1 MRFRKL
7 DLTAFGH
14 FTDATID
21 LSAGQFGLHM
31 IFGPNEAG
39 KSSSLRALTD
49 FLYGIPGRTNDSFL
63 HPYTKMRIGGTIERS
78 DDTSLQCIRRK
89 GNQGTLRD
97 QADVAIIAE
106 SEMQSYIGD
115 VDRDLF
121 CSMFGIDHATL
132 RQGGE
137 EIARGGGQLGTILF
151 SSASGLAGLREIQA
165 SFVENIDRVFK
176 SSGRSGSLVESINGY
191 KAKKDQQKETQV
203 SADAY
208 NKHVHGKQ
216 DAVDLRD
223 KLDREI
229 YAKQVDQGRL
239 ERVANSVQAIASWR
253 TAKTQL
259 DAIGT
264 ATLLP
269 EEFSVNSNKLVGDL
283 LKFEQQK
290 RSKKADIEAIDL
302 QLQQLPKSGQILS
315 LADRI
320 EEIKVRLGEYRKG
333 NLDITRNENF
343 LQQNER
349 EARNILRTMMRSDD
363 LTNVEE
369 LRVPADKIVRIQSL
383 GNKYEGLEA
392 RVESNS
398 EELAKLRRQITK
410 NEEKLNET
418 SVSPSAMTLRA
429 KVQQIQRQG
438 DLETQAAK
446 LRADND
452 RLAAEIE
459 SELQRLPL
467 WKGTADAL
475 AALAIPSIVTIQRF
489 ENEWMELDSEIK
501 AVRKRKLD
509 AAKQDSVLAR
519 ELARLEA
526 NQSIPSQLELEDKRR
541 TRDSGWKLIRSDWL
555 DRKMDEQASSEF
567 VTKFSGASHLSDAF
581 EQSIMDADGISDQL
595 RIDADRVA
603 NKSRILLDLKQQSDQ
618 IEEIESELKAFVDQ
632 QQRLEESW
640 TLQWQSL
647 QIQPLPPREMRSWVL
662 DLSGIVERVSS
673 LGSKRKELDTIEVRI
688 ASCQSDLRRELETVG
703 VALSSTPATL
713 QDMLELAQQTEKN
726 LQVLEKSRALYSAAI
741 AKAEAEA
748 EDAEASLEKAKSA
761 LDTWKSEWATEM
773 QRIGLEPNAL
783 SDQANQ
789 VLNSIK
795 ELFQKLHEADGF
807 RKRNLGIDRDAK
819 RFVIDIQQIASEASP
834 ELASLPVEDLILRL
848 TAELESARKNE
859 AIRNQLVLQRESAA
873 KHLQAGEQ
881 SHLEVLDQVGELC
894 RLAGCS
900 KYEDLQ
906 LAAELSQQRRG
917 VTGKIEILEAQILK
931 NTGNKSLEDF
941 LVEVEIE
948 AENPDSIAP
957 RIEQLERDIRQL
969 LNARD
974 EAVQGIEREANALE
988 ALNKNDQVANLATE
1002 CESIA
1007 ATIED
1012 QFRELA
1018 VLRTCAAV
1026 LAAGVERFR
1035 EKNQD
1040 PVLLSAASNFQA
1052 MTCGAFSGLR
1062 ADLDEQGKAI
1072 LVGIRAQSGD
1082 SVQVTQ
1088 MSDGT
1093 CDQLYLALRLAS
1105 LESWLDRHE
1114 PIPFVVDDILLN
1126 FDNQRA
1132 LATLERLIEL
1142 STKTQVIFFTH
1153 HHHLVELAQQ
1163 HLANDKLFVHQL
1175 PNSQPLKTS

>member
-7 DLTAFGH
+7 DLLAFGH
-14 FTDATID
+14 FTEATID

-78 DDTSLQCIRRK
+78 DGKSLQCIRRK

-97 QADVAIIAE
+97 QADVAIIAD

-137 EIARGGGQLGTILF
+137 EIAQGGGQLGTTLF
-151 SSASGLAGLREIQA
+151 SSASGLAGLRDVQS
-165 SFVENIDRVFK
+165 SFAESVDRVFK
-176 SSGRSGSLVESINGY
+176 TSGRSGTLVESINDY
-191 KAKKDQQKETQV
+191 KAKKDLQKETQV
-203 SADAY
+203 TADAY
-208 NKHVHGKQ
+208 NKHVVGKQ
-216 DAVDLRD
+216 NAIDGRN
-223 KLDREI
+223 KLDSEI
-229 YAKQVDQGRL
+229 YSKQIEKGRL

-259 DAIGT
+259 DAIAN

-269 EEFSVNSNKLVGDL
+269 EEFSVSSSNLVADL
-283 LKFEQQK
+283 QKFEHQK
-290 RSKKADIEAIDL
+290 RSKKTDIEAIDL
-302 QLQQLPKSGQILS
+302 QLQQLPTSGHILA

-320 EEIKVRLGEYRKG
+320 EDIKVRLGEYRKG
-333 NLDITRNENF
+333 NLDLSRNENF
-343 LQQNER
+343 QQQNER
-349 EARNILRTMMRSDD
+349 EARNILRSMVRSDD
-363 LTNVEE
+363 LTKVEE
-369 LRVPADKIVRIQSL
+369 RRIPADKIVRIQSL

-392 RVESNS
+392 RVDSKS
-398 EELAKLRRQITK
+398 DELDKLRREISKT
-410 NEEKLNET
+410 ESKLKET
-418 SVSPSAMTLRA
+418 PASPNSQAFRSMI
-429 KVQQIQRQG
+429 QQIQRQG
-438 DLETQAAK
+438 DLEAQAAR
-446 LRADND
+446 LRAESD

-459 SELQRLPL
+459 NEMQRLPL
-467 WKGTADAL
+467 WRGTAEAL
-475 AALAIPSIVTIQRF
+475 ATLATPSIATIERF
-489 ENEWMELDSEIK
+489 ENEWMKFDSEIK
-501 AVRKRKLD
+501 AVRKRKSD
-509 AAKQDSVLAR
+509 AVKQHSSLAR
-519 ELARLEA
+519 ELAKLESQ
-526 NQSIPSQLELEDKRR
+526 QSIPSQLELEGKRG
-541 TRDSGWKLIRSDWL
+541 TRDGGWKLIRREWL
-555 DRKMDEQASSEF
+555 DRKIDEQASSEF
-567 VTKFSGASHLSDAF
+567 VARFSGASHLSNAF
-581 EQSIMDADGISDQL
+581 EQSILDADSISDQL

-603 NKSRILLDLKQQSDQ
+603 NKSRILLDLNQHSDQ
-618 IEEIESELKAFVDQ
+618 IEEVDRELNAVVDE
-632 QQRLEESW
+632 QQRFEKDW
-640 TLQWQSL
+640 ALQWQSL
-647 QIQPLPPREMRSWVL
+647 QIEPLPPREMRSWVL
-662 DLSGIVERVSS
+662 ALSGIVDRVSN
-673 LGSKRKELDTIEVRI
+673 LGSMRKELDAIELKIRFL
-688 ASCQSDLRRELETVG
+688 QSDLRREFESVG
-703 VALSSTPATL
+703 VTLSSTQTTL
-713 QDMLELAQQTEKN
+713 QDMLELAQQTDKD
-726 LQVLEKSRALYSAAI
+726 LQAVEKSRSLYSDAI
-741 AKAEAEA
+741 AKAKADAEV
-748 EDAEASLEKAKSA
+748 AEASLEKSKSA
-761 LDTWKSEWATEM
+761 MDAWKSEWATEM

-783 SDQANQ
+783 PNQANE
-789 VLNSIK
+789 VLNYIK
-795 ELFQKLHEADGF
+795 ELFQKLHDADGF

-819 RFVIDIQQIASEASP
+819 RFVADVQQIALEASP
-834 ELASLPVEDLILRL
+834 ELTSLPIEELISRL
-848 TAELESARKNE
+848 TTELESARKND
-859 AIRNQLVLQRESAA
+859 AIRNQLIQQRKSAA
-873 KHLQAGEQ
+873 TQHQAAEQ
-881 SHLEVLDQVGELC
+881 SHLGVSVQVGELC

-900 KYEDLQ
+900 KHEDLQ
-906 LAAELSQQRRG
+906 QAAELSRHRR
-917 VTGKIEILEAQILK
+917 VVMGKVEILEAQILK
-931 NTGNKSLEDF
+931 NTGNKSFEEF

-969 LNARD
+969 LDSRD
-974 EAVQGIEREANALE
+974 EAVKGIEREANALD

-1040 PVLLSAASNFQA
+1040 PVLLSAASHFRS

-1082 SVQVTQ
+1082 SVHVSQ

-1093 CDQLYLALRLAS
+1093 CDQLYLSLRLAS
-1105 LESWLDRHE
+1105 LESWLLRHE
-1114 PIPFVVDDILLN
+1114 PIPFIVDDILLN
-1126 FDNQRA
+1126 FDNHRA
-1132 LATLERLIEL
+1132 LATLERLVEL

-1163 HLANDKLFVHQL
+1163 HVGTDKLIVHEL
-1175 PNSQPLKTS
+1175 PTMR